1 MRRAGPEFSIVVPVL
16 YEEDTVSGQLEHIYS
31 LDGAD
36 RCEVI
41 VVDGDPAGGTIGT
54 IEDDRVVTMT
64 SPRWRSRQMNA
75 GAAAARGGTLI
86 FLHADTVLPHDAL
99 SDIDATLSGG
109 EFDCGAFR
117 LRFDSDRFIY
127 RLMSGFVTIRSRWNR
142 LPYGDQAIF
151 FRRGYFERIGGYS
164 EIPLMEDVEIVRR
177 VRRLGGR
184 MKIQDSFVRTSCRRL
199 EAEGVARRVLKN
211 YLISVLYAVG
221 VSPEKLVRYYS
232 EDYRLKNG

>member
-1 MRRAGPEFSIVVPVL
+1 MRETGPDFSIVVPVL
-16 YEEDTVSGQLEHIYS
+16 YEEDTIAGLLEHIGG
-31 LDGAD
+31 LDGAE

-54 IEDDRVVTMT
+54 IQDDRVVTMT

-75 GAAAARGGTLI
+75 GAAAARSATLI
-86 FLHADTVLPHDAL
+86 FLHADTLLPPGAL
-99 SDIDATLSGG
+99 SDIDAALSSDEIVG
-109 EFDCGAFR
+109 GAFR

-127 RLMSGFVTIRSRWNR
+127 RVMSGFVTVRSRWNR

-151 FRRGYFERIGGYS
+151 LRRGHFERIGGYS

-184 MKIQDSFVRTSCRRL
+184 MKILDSFVRTSCRRL
-199 EAEGVARRVLKN
+199 EAEGLARRVLQN
-211 YLISVLYAVG
+211 YMISILYAAG
-221 VSPEKLVRYYS
+221 VSPEKLVRFYS